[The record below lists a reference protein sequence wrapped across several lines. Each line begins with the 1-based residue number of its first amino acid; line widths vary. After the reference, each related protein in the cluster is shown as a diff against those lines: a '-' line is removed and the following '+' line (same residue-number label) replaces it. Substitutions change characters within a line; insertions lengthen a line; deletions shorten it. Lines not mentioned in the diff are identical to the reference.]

1 MITYCVLCSGILI
14 YSKRFMLIS
23 ISIRV
28 LEYRFRLCLI
38 CGLQLDA
45 WQAVFGV
52 QISSLFNRGLQLDAW
67 QAVFGVQIS
76 SLFNPWV
83 TT

>member
-1 MITYCVLCSGILI
+1 
-14 YSKRFMLIS
+14 MLIS

-45 WQAVFGV
+45 WQAVFGGGFINV
-52 QISSLFNRGLQLDAW
+52 RLIENSESISRIIAMYRTI
-67 QAVFGVQIS
+67 V
-76 SLFNPWV
+76 
-83 TT
+83 